1 MTDPYLAESVL
12 FPPLDVCPGCRAQ
25 GLQAKAAGDQ
35 TIFFCP
41 ACRCFWH
48 VDLGR
53 AHQVNPAGPGHP
65 HHNSGLAGPGD
76 HDEPAHSAAAGC

>member
-1 MTDPYLAESVL
+1 MPDPDHAESVL
-12 FPPLDVCPGCRAQ
+12 FAPLDICPGCRAP

-48 VDLGR
+48 VDLGHV
-53 AHQVNPAGPGHP
+53 HQVKPTGPCYP
-65 HHNSGLAGPGD
+65 TTALI
-76 HDEPAHSAAAGC
+76 